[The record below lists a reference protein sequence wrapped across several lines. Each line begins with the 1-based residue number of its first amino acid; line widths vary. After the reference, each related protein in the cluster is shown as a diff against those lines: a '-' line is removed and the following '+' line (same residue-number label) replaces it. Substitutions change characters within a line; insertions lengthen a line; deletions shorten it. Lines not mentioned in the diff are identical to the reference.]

1 VKLRHLALALLFGC
15 LSVASA
21 QCSRGPK
28 TAEVTLPGFLAVYYQ
43 QFRSNAL
50 EDTAEFYGGV
60 CVTAVGGEWTVLA
73 ERVLVGNLSTD
84 IYLRAPEPTLYMAGW
99 RMSGAMLVA
108 DVRHLS
114 LEEAKI
120 VGPDAS
126 GKAALLEVDVASGE
140 ITLQDLLLAG
150 TAFQVSGTLA
160 TLQGEVL
167 SVEGADV
174 TTCIGM
180 ESAPIAIESDVATV
194 ALGSREVRLGGGVLR
209 VGTLRVA
216 LKEGLTLSDE
226 TLAKLEFP
234 VKVAMVEPSPPT
246 TVPTPGAGLSVRV
259 VGIPLADDVTLDLG
273 ATGLNVPGELLPV
286 ALLRV
291 TPSADATGDGA
302 TGDEA
307 TGDGATK
314 AGSTRASATF
324 GLEAGAPFLD
334 LNVTAP
340 VNPWLTAS
348 FGARSGAAPA
358 RRARHE
364 GRVGLTASTAVPSLG
379 GSVVAEVFAAATAL
393 TANAATAQP
402 DVAGPRLGASLS
414 AKAAAPS
421 LSAGGLPLGTLS
433 LEGRAQVTTY
443 PVVWGS
449 MAAGPATQWGVR
461 LAPSWR
467 LRTGPVTAALGYD
480 ARFTNSA
487 SPFGSTVDG
496 LTPLQR
502 ATGSLVVEGPM
513 GDALSGRL
521 GLSAVY
527 DPFATP
533 AASAGVKL
541 LRADGRL
548 ELDAQPWTVTV
559 KAALETAGLVN
570 ALTNVRAFAD
580 LDVSARRFGW
590 PVIATNVPYGSFE
603 VGVGGEYDLLGG
615 GLEHLAARIA
625 VPVAFENL
633 ELRPF
638 VAVDFARAL
647 QGGSAY
653 LSGYGLDLTFIT
665 CCGSF
670 TLGALNDDGKW
681 GVSIAVDL
689 ERRPGGS
696 GGEAAATTV
705 APVEGEVAGEGNEA
719 EPGIMPGTP

>member
-1 VKLRHLALALLFGC
+1 MKLRHLATALLFGC

-73 ERVLVGNLSTD
+73 DHVLVGNLSTD

-99 RMSGAMLVA
+99 RMSGALLVA
-108 DVRHLS
+108 DAQHLS

-140 ITLQDLLLAG
+140 ITLENLLLAG
-150 TAFQVSGTLA
+150 AAFQVSGTLA
-160 TLQGEVL
+160 TLQGEEL
-167 SVEGADV
+167 TVEGADV

-180 ESAPIAIESDVATV
+180 ESAPIALESDVATV

-209 VGTLRVA
+209 VGALRIA
-216 LKEGLTLSDE
+216 LKEGLTLSDQ
-226 TLAKLEFP
+226 TLSELEFP
-234 VKVAMVEPSPPT
+234 VKVATVEPSPPT

-259 VGIPLADDVTLDLG
+259 VGIPLADDVTLELG
-273 ATGLNVPGELLPV
+273 ATGLDVPGQLLPV

-291 TPSADATGDGA
+291 APSDQASNT
-302 TGDEA
+302 EA
-307 TGDGATK
+307 TDPEGLGREP
-314 AGSTRASATF
+314 TRANATF

-334 LNVTAP
+334 ANVTAP

-364 GRVGLTASTAVPSLG
+364 GRVGLTASAAVPDLG
-379 GSVVAEVFAAATAL
+379 GSVVGEVFAAATAL

-402 DVAGPRLGASLS
+402 DVAGPRLGVSVT
-414 AKAAAPS
+414 AKAATPS

-433 LEGRAQVTTY
+433 LESRAQVTAY

-449 MAAGPATQWGVR
+449 TAAGPATQWGVR

-487 SPFGSTVDG
+487 SPFGSSVDG

-513 GDALSGRL
+513 GGGFSGRL
-521 GLSAVY
+521 ELSAAY

-533 AASAGVKL
+533 VAVAGVKV

-570 ALTNVRAFAD
+570 ALPNVRAFAD

-590 PVIATNVPYGSFE
+590 PVVATHVPHGSFE
-603 VGVGGEYDLLGG
+603 FGVGGVYDLLGG
-615 GLEHLAARIA
+615 ELERLSARMA

-670 TLGALNDDGKW
+670 TLGALNDYGKW
-681 GVSIAVDL
+681 GVSVSVDL
-689 ERRPGGS
+689 ERRPGGG
-696 GGEAAATTV
+696 GGEAAPTSL
-705 APVEGEVAGEGNEA
+705 APVEGGGAAGEGNEA